1 MILDSNLIIYAARP
15 EYPGLRRLIAA
26 RSPAVSAVSVVE
38 VLGYHKL
45 SADDRA
51 HFEAVFAAAEVLP
64 LSDSV
69 VARAVA
75 VRQARKMSLGDALVA
90 ATALVFGRELLTH
103 NIKDFAGVP
112 GLVVSDPLA
121 GGDPA

>member
-45 SADDRA
+45 SAAERA
-51 HFEAVFAAAEVLP
+51 HFEAFFAAAEVLP
-64 LSDSV
+64 LSEAV
-69 VARAVA
+69 VRRAVS

-90 ATALVFGRELLTH
+90 ATALVFGRELLTR

-112 GLVVSDPLA
+112 GLAVSDPLA